1 VKRLSDIVA
10 LHVEQA
16 IRDLEVLALERD
28 LIEWEVI
35 PFVAPDGSVGWLV
48 GIGLPVSVTGDNVMP
63 FALLSDPH
71 GRDEISRI
79 VRAMHAA
86 AAAQAAEL
94 AEKSRKAANGHREQP
109 GGLIVP

>member
-1 VKRLSDIVA
+1 MQRLSDIVA
-10 LHVEQA
+10 VHVEQA
-16 IRDLEVLALERD
+16 IRDLEILAVEKD
-28 LIEWEVI
+28 VIEWEVI
-35 PFVAPDGSVGWLV
+35 PFIAPDGSVGWLI

-71 GRDEISRI
+71 SRDDISR
-79 VRAMHAA
+79 VVQVMHAA

-94 AEKSRKAANGHREQP
+94 AEKSRKAANGHRDSP